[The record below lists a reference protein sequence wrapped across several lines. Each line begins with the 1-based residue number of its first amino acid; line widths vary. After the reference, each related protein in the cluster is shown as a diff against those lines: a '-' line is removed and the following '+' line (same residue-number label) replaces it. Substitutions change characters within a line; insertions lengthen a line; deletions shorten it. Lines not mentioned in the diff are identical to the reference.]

1 VRRLRVLSYNI
12 RSMRDDRA
20 ALVRVIRACAAD
32 LVCLQEVPR
41 LAPTWR
47 ARRRAL
53 AARTGLTVA
62 CGRRAAGLA
71 VLAGRRVRLH
81 HAEHHLLS
89 RVPGLHRR
97 GLALVVAEIAG
108 ARVIVADTHLDLDA
122 SARLAHTAELLALL
136 KRARDRYE
144 APVVLCGDINEE
156 PEGPSWNALTGF
168 FTDAYAAAP
177 RGPAATYSSR
187 RPARRIDGIFTDP
200 RIEVLGCGLPPGP
213 APAAD
218 YPRAS
223 DHLPVLAE
231 LRLPS

>member
-1 VRRLRVLSYNI
+1 LVKVLVVDS
-12 RSMRDDRA
+12 DPA
-20 ALVRVIRACAAD
+20 
-32 LVCLQEVPR
+32 
-41 LAPTWR
+41 
-47 ARRRAL
+47 
-53 AARTGLTVA
+53 
-62 CGRRAAGLA
+62 RAAGIEA
-71 VLAGRRVRLH
+71 VVRFLDH
-81 HAEHHLLS
+81 DACVLPFQAEFAN
-89 RVPGLHRR
+89 VQAA
-97 GLALVVAEIAG
+97 LALVVAEIAG

-231 LRLPS
+231 LRLPP